1 LTNGPAGLSVSSTGL
16 ISGTVT
22 SSAQSF
28 ASAKV
33 TVTDGD
39 GATATTATFTWLVN
53 AVPVLSNPG
62 TQTVLWSTADSLSLS
77 TLVTGGSS
85 PFVYAATGLPAWLS
99 LNTSTGV
106 ISGTSPGANSASTV
120 TVSLTDGSGVVSN
133 SVTFKWVVTN
143 LALAGIG
150 NQRTLPSATLSGL
163 KATATNGT
171 TPYVYS
177 ATGLPSWVTLNSSTG
192 ALTGTAPST
201 ISTVTSIVISVT
213 DATGAII
220 STSPFTWW
228 VNNLAW
234 GVIPAQSTKQI
245 TSGVSVNMKPYAT
258 GGVAAYTYSA
268 TGLPPG
274 LTINASTGIV
284 TGTTGST
291 QTTYPVVVTVADSTG
306 FSVASAAFNWTIT
319 P

>member
-1 LTNGPAGLSVSSTGL
+1 
-16 ISGTVT
+16 
-22 SSAQSF
+22 
-28 ASAKV
+28 
-33 TVTDGD
+33 
-39 GATATTATFTWLVN
+39 
-53 AVPVLSNPG
+53 
-62 TQTVLWSTADSLSLS
+62 
-77 TLVTGGSS
+77 
-85 PFVYAATGLPAWLS
+85 
-99 LNTSTGV
+99 
-106 ISGTSPGANSASTV
+106 
-120 TVSLTDGSGVVSN
+120 
-133 SVTFKWVVTN
+133 
-143 LALAGIG
+143 
-150 NQRTLPSATLSGL
+150 
-163 KATATNGT
+163 
-171 TPYVYS
+171 
-177 ATGLPSWVTLNSSTG
+177 
-192 ALTGTAPST
+192 
-201 ISTVTSIVISVT
+201 VTSIVISVT

-284 TGTTGST
+284 SGTTGST
-291 QTTYPVVVTVADSTG
+291 QTTYPVIVTVADSTG